1 MEMNDEQKDKIVEL
15 RKIGIGYRSI
25 AVALDLSR
33 DKVRNFCKAQEL
45 DEYGAEIKKK
55 KSDDNYSKE
64 FCKNCGVRIN
74 EKPTGGRPKA
84 YCSQKCKRKWEENH
98 PQMYQHVCYYCG
110 KNFESRVSHANFCST
125 KCYIRDRFW
134 RKEDVEEVV
143 KCLEK
148 GTPIPNAPGWIKNLI
163 MGLEDKEIDGM

>member
-1 MEMNDEQKDKIVEL
+1 MTDEHKEKIIEL

-25 AVALDLSR
+25 AAALDLSR
-33 DKVRNFCKAQEL
+33 DKVRNFCKAQGI
-45 DEYGAEIKKK
+45 DGYGAEIKKK
-55 KSDDNYSKE
+55 KEDYIYSKE
-64 FCKNCGVRIN
+64 FCKNFGTRIN

-98 PQMYQHVCYYCG
+98 PTTYQRVCYYCR
-110 KNFESRVSHANFCST
+110 KEFESRVSQANFCST

-143 KCLEK
+143 RCLEE
-148 GTPIPNAPGWIKNLI
+148 GTSMPNAPGWIRNLI
-163 MGLEDKEIDGM
+163 MGIEEKETDGM